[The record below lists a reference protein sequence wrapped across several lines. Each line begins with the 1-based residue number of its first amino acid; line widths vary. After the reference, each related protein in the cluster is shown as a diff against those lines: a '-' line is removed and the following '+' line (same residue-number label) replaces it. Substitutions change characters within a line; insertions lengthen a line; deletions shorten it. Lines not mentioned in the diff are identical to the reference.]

1 MTYQDRSIGVSDD
14 ALTIRGYYLPGT
26 VKHVPLIAIRSVR
39 RVTMAG
45 LRGRGRIWGT
55 ANPGYWANFDPG
67 RSHKTVAFLVDAGK
81 AVKPFVTPDDPEA
94 FESALRERGIEVTD
108 GGSAPLI

>member
-1 MTYQDRSIGVSDD
+1 
-14 ALTIRGYYLPGT
+14 
-26 VKHVPLIAIRSVR
+26 
-39 RVTMAG
+39 
-45 LRGRGRIWGT
+45 
-55 ANPGYWANFDPG
+55 
-67 RSHKTVAFLVDAGK
+67 VDVGK